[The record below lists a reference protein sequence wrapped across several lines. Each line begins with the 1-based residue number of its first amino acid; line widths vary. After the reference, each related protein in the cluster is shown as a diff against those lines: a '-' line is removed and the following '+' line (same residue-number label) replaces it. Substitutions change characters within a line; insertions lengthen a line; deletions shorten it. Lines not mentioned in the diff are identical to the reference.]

1 MKNKVLLIIGS
12 LIGLTILMAL
22 IGRNLGW
29 IGGVKPI
36 EVEIISAKM
45 GTITELVT
53 ASGEIQ
59 PEVEVRV
66 SPEVPGEIIE
76 LNIMEGDF
84 VDEGKLLVKIRPDN
98 FINALERAKANYNQV
113 RANLSSSKSNLS
125 RSEAQYLRAQLEF
138 NRQKSLFEQNVIS
151 DSEYE
156 IAETNFKVAKQDL
169 ESSGQSV
176 RASEYVVKSAKATV
190 DESEENLRKTSI
202 IAPMTGTVS
211 LLSVELGERVVGTS
225 QMAGTELLR
234 IADLSVMEV
243 RVDVNEND
251 IVRVEIGDTT
261 NIDVDAYNTFDKIF
275 KGVVTE
281 IASTANPK
289 PSPDAVTEF
298 KVKIRV
304 INESFRDLVEVEG
317 IKNPF
322 KPGMTASVEII
333 TQEKENILLVPISSV
348 TTKTE
353 KDSLGDEK
361 IKQVVF
367 IQDGNKAKMI
377 EVETG
382 ISDFE
387 NIEIISELKENDK
400 VISGPYIAI
409 SQKLKDGNV
418 INVTKINDKKVDE
431 EKAKGQR
438 EPTVKIEIGS

>member
-1 MKNKVLLIIGS
+1 MKNKALIIIGS
-12 LIGLTILMAL
+12 LIVMGIVVIL
-22 IGRNLGW
+22 IGRQFGW

-36 EVEIISAKM
+36 EVQTISIKK
-45 GTITELVT
+45 GKITELVT

-84 VDEGKLLVKIRPDN
+84 VDEGKLLVIIRPDN

-125 RSEAQYLRAQLEF
+125 RSEAQFLRSQLEF
-138 NRQKSLFEQNVIS
+138 KRQKSLFDQNVIS

-156 IAETNFKVAKQDL
+156 IAETNFKVSEQDL
-169 ESSGQSV
+169 ESSKQSV
-176 RASEYVVKSAKATV
+176 KASEYVVKSAKATV
-190 DESEENLRKTSI
+190 DESEENLRKTRI

-234 IADLSVMEV
+234 IADLSIMEV

-251 IVRVEIGDTT
+251 IVRVEIGDTA
-261 NIDVDAYNTFDKIF
+261 NIDVDAYNIYNMVF

-304 INESFRDLVEVEG
+304 INESFNYLVENEG

-333 TQEKENILLVPISSV
+333 TQEKSDIQVVPISSV

-353 KDSLGDEK
+353 KDSLGIET

-367 IQDGNKAKMI
+367 IKEGDKAKMI

-387 NIEIISELKENDK
+387 NIEIISGLKDGVD
-400 VISGPYIAI
+400 VIKGPYIAI
-409 SQKLKDGNV
+409 SQKLKDGTIIKN
-418 INVTKINDKKVDE
+418 KKEDKNGRKSNSDEAIISVDL
-431 EKAKGQR
+431 
-438 EPTVKIEIGS
+438 

>member
-1 MKNKVLLIIGS
+1 MKNKALIIIGS
-12 LIGLTILMAL
+12 LIVMGIVVIL
-22 IGRNLGW
+22 IGRQFGW

-36 EVEIISAKM
+36 EVQTISIKK
-45 GTITELVT
+45 GKITELVT

-84 VDEGKLLVKIRPDN
+84 VDEGKLLVRIRPDN

-125 RSEAQYLRAQLEF
+125 RSEAQFLRSQLEF
-138 NRQKSLFEQNVIS
+138 KRQKSLFDQNVIS

-156 IAETNFKVAKQDL
+156 IAETNFKVSEQDL
-169 ESSGQSV
+169 ESSKQSV
-176 RASEYVVKSAKATV
+176 KASEYVVKSAKATV
-190 DESEENLRKTSI
+190 DESEENLRKTRI

-234 IADLSVMEV
+234 IADLSIMEV

-251 IVRVEIGDTT
+251 IVRVEIGDTA
-261 NIDVDAYNTFDKIF
+261 NIDVDAYNIYNMVF

-304 INESFRDLVEVEG
+304 INESFNYLVENEG

-333 TQEKENILLVPISSV
+333 TQEKSDIQVVPISSV

-353 KDSLGDEK
+353 KDSLGIET

-367 IQDGNKAKMI
+367 IKEGDKAKMI

-387 NIEIISELKENDK
+387 NIEIISGLKDGVD
-400 VISGPYIAI
+400 VIKGPYIAI
-409 SQKLKDGNV
+409 SQKLKDGTIIKN
-418 INVTKINDKKVDE
+418 KKEDKNGRKSNSDEAIISVDL
-431 EKAKGQR
+431 
-438 EPTVKIEIGS
+438 

>member
-1 MKNKVLLIIGS
+1 MRNKKTLLIIGS
-12 LIGLTILMAL
+12 IVVLGIILITVGQ
-22 IGRNLGW
+22 RLGW
-29 IGGVKPI
+29 IGGVKPTD
-36 EVEIISAKM
+36 VQVMTAKK
-45 GTITELVT
+45 GKIVELVT

-76 LNIMEGDF
+76 LTIMEGDY

-113 RANLSSSKSNLS
+113 RANLLSSRSNLS
-125 RSEAQYLRAQLEF
+125 RSEAQYLRSQLEF
-138 NRQKSLFEQNVIS
+138 NRQKSLFDQNVIS

-156 IAETNFKVAKQDL
+156 IAETNFKVSTQDL
-169 ESSGQSV
+169 ESSKQSV
-176 RASEYVVKSAKATV
+176 KASEYNVKGAKATV

-234 IADLSVMEV
+234 IADLSIMEV

-251 IVRVEIGDTT
+251 IVRVKIGDTT
-261 NIDVDAYNTFDKIF
+261 NIDVDAYNTYDQVF
-275 KGVVTE
+275 KGIVTE

-304 INESFRDLVEVEG
+304 INESYLNLTIEEG

-333 TQEKENILLVPISSV
+333 TQVKDEILLIPISSV
-348 TTKTE
+348 TTKNE
-353 KDSLGDEK
+353 KDSLGNEYV
-361 IKQVVF
+361 KQIVF
-367 IQDGNKAKMI
+367 VNDNGNAKMV
-377 EVETG
+377 EVTTG

-387 NIEIISELKENDK
+387 NIEVLSGLNENDQ

-409 SQKLKDGNV
+409 SQKLKDDSKV
-418 INVTKINDKKVDE
+418 NVTKVDDKKVNSFENGDE
-431 EKAKGQR
+431 GVSVSVR
-438 EPTVKIEIGS
+438 IGN